1 MELGKLALTARP
13 GAHIDA
19 DEVARGVSF
28 QREQAMWEMTN
39 ALAAGNPA
47 EALCR
52 WRKSCGAGRLHR
64 VSRRHLAVHVAGKR
78 PQGFGNETQRHEHL
92 RHRSALRIW
101 PKENQEP
108 FMKTA
113 TSLGEAGVARA
124 VDLLAEIDSAA
135 NRGWRGE
142 GQMSNGFILSM
153 ASQSA

>member
-39 ALAAGNPA
+39 ALGGGKSGRGAVPLA
-47 EALCR
+47 E
-52 WRKSCGAGRLHR
+52 SCGAGRLHR

-78 PQGFGNETQRHEHL
+78 PQGFGMKRKGMNTFAIA
-92 RHRSALRIW
+92 SALRIW

-124 VDLLAEIDSAA
+124 VDLL
-135 NRGWRGE
+135 RR
-142 GQMSNGFILSM
+142 
-153 ASQSA
+153 